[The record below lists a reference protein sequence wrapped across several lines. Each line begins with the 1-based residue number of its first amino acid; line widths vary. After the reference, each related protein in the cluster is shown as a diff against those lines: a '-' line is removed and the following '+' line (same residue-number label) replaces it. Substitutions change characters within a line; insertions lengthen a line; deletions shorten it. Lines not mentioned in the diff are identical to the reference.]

1 MDAPLPIVGVGSAP
15 AGRCA
20 DLALLAE
27 ITLLERTAH
36 HP

>member
-1 MDAPLPIVGVGSAP
+1 MDAPLHIVGSAP

-20 DLALLAE
+20 DVALLAE